1 MAHPSPRSWAYRG
14 LWNSLA
20 RLVAPL
26 SLIVAV
32 VLAYANSLDGVF
44 IYDDLSIIPVDPSI
58 RKLWPVWDVLTAAH
72 EPGSTIDGRPL
83 VALSLAVS
91 HATGGRPVHYHVF
104 NLCVHLAAAMVLY
117 GLIRRTLL
125 LPGIPPS
132 LGQRAAPIA
141 LASAVLWGAHPLT
154 TAAVT
159 YIIQRAESLSALCYL
174 LTLYCLL
181 RSATGRPTAVWSAAA
196 VTACL
201 LGVNAKETIVSAPIV
216 CLLYDRAFLAGGFLA
231 ALRKRW
237 RLYVALA
244 GTGAVLAYHMISCGD
259 RGGSVGFSTGRPMQ
273 YAMTELGVIAHYLRL
288 AFWPAGLVLDYGW
301 PAATNLRQILPGA
314 LVVVPLAAATCWAM
328 VRYPRWAVPA
338 GMFFLVLAP
347 TSSFFPMTDAAMD
360 HRMYLPLAC
369 VTAAVVPAVVVMA
382 QWLIRGSPTRRRGR
396 VFGILAAGAAAIAL
410 GLAGMTHARNEEY
423 HDAIEAW
430 TLTIRR
436 LPWPNQRA
444 HHSLGWHL
452 LQAGRS
458 QEAMAQFD
466 IAARLRPD
474 DFTVLV
480 DRGNLNRDLGRF
492 DQAVADHTRA
502 IALCPG
508 RWELWFNRSV
518 TLYRAGKFDQ
528 ALADLEQCQKLGGTV
543 PESFRQTLTQATQ
556 RGGKGD

>member
-1 MAHPSPRSWAYRG
+1 
-14 LWNSLA
+14 
-20 RLVAPL
+20 
-26 SLIVAV
+26 
-32 VLAYANSLDGVF
+32 VL
-44 IYDDLSIIPVDPSI
+44 IYDDLSVIPVDPSI
-58 RKLWPVWDVLTAAH
+58 RKLWPVWDVLTAQH

-125 LPGIPPS
+125 LPGVPPS

-141 LASAVLWGAHPLT
+141 LASAVLWGVHPLT

-159 YIIQRAESLSALCYL
+159 YIIQRAESLAALCYL
-174 LTLYCLL
+174 LTLYGLL
-181 RSATGRPTAVWSAAA
+181 RCATGRRPAVWSVAA
-196 VTACL
+196 VTACF
-201 LGVNAKETIVSAPIV
+201 LGANTKEIIVSAPIV
-216 CLLYDRAFLAGGFLA
+216 CLLYDRAFLAGGFVA

-237 RLYVALA
+237 RLYAALA
-244 GTGAVLAYHMISCGD
+244 GTWAMLAYHIISSGD
-259 RGGSVGFSTGRPMQ
+259 RGGSVGFSTGAPMQ
-273 YAMTELGVIAHYLRL
+273 YALTELGVIAHYLRL
-288 AFWPAGLVLDYGW
+288 VLWPTGLVLDYGW
-301 PAATNLRQILPGA
+301 PAATNWRPILSGA
-314 LVVVPLAAATCWAM
+314 WVVVPLLAATCWATA
-328 VRYPRWAVPA
+328 RYPRWAFGA

-347 TSSFFPMTDAAMD
+347 TSSFFPMADAAMD

-369 VTAAVVPAVVVMA
+369 VTATVVPAVVLLVE
-382 QWLIRGSPTRRRGR
+382 WLMRASPARQGGR
-396 VFGILAAGAAAIAL
+396 VFGGLAAGAAAIAL

-444 HHSLGWHL
+444 HHCLGWHL
-452 LQAGRS
+452 LEAGRS

-466 IAARLRPD
+466 IAVALRPD

-508 RWELWFNRSV
+508 QWEPWFIRSV
-518 TLYRAGKFDQ
+518 TFYRAGRFDQ
-528 ALADLEQCQKLGGTV
+528 AQSDLEQCLKLGGTV
-543 PESFRQTLTQATQ
+543 PESFRQALTQAMQ
-556 RGGKGD
+556 RGGTQQFRD